1 MEPARYQRLV
11 RTLEALAQSSP
22 RSLKLRVRMLVALGY
37 AYVFSVLG
45 LLIVAVILA
54 VWVLI
59 KASGGGLVVKLV
71 LPLLALI
78 VVIAKS
84 LRVRVAPP
92 EGRPLEKGRAPVLDE
107 RVAQIRSELS
117 APKADHVVLTDAFNA
132 AVMQVPRW
140 GIFGFPRTYLVLGV
154 PLMLCLTRD
163 QFDAVLAHEFAHL
176 SGAHPKLGL
185 WVHRMSRTWNQ
196 LLEQLATK
204 RSWGRHLFVWFI
216 RWYQPRLEAYGF
228 VLSRRDE
235 YEADADAARVT
246 SAESMGGALVGLEVG
261 GRTLRECFWQPIW
274 RTAADAPTPPQA
286 VWSTMGAV
294 WRAPLAPELRMEWL
308 GTALAHRAAD
318 DDTHPSLRERL
329 TALGLV
335 ERDASRVDQLP
346 TLATVAA
353 PSAAEHYLGD
363 LAKEILTGFDLA
375 WRTNVSDRWRERH
388 EEVKQQRAMLA
399 ELAEQERQGPLGAA
413 GFWQRANAYNDLGE
427 TEESIRAFR
436 ALVALEPSHVRGHF
450 LLGALLLG
458 ENDESGVEHVKQ
470 SMSLSSEF
478 AVRGA
483 VTLRDYY
490 AGRGMEEEKRAMVEL
505 LWRNSEELRLALEE
519 RQALTKR
526 DQLAPLLLNPAY
538 LEQVRAAMAD
548 DERVLR
554 LWIAQKVT
562 THLPDY
568 PMLVVLVEPKW
579 WRGTFSGPTAGLAQD
594 VMNRVDAG
602 AWVHLYVMQLSGTTE
617 WVMKR
622 MAGIEGSLVYERR

>member
-1 MEPARYQRLV
+1 MDPAQHERLV
-11 RTLEALAQSSP
+11 RQLETLAQASP
-22 RSLKLRVRMLVALGY
+22 RSLKLRVRQLVALGY
-37 AYVFSVLG
+37 AYVFLVLA
-45 LLIVAVILA
+45 LLILAAILL
-54 VWVLI
+54 VWLLVE
-59 KASGGGLVVKLV
+59 AHGGGLIKLV
-71 LPLLALI
+71 VPLSAL
-78 VVIAKS
+78 VVGIAKS

-107 RVAQIRSELS
+107 RVAQIRAQLS
-117 APKADHVVLTDAFNA
+117 APSADHVVLTDAFNA

-140 GIFGFPRTYLVLGV
+140 GIFGFQRTYLVLGV

-176 SGAHPKLGL
+176 SGEHPKLGL

-204 RSWGRHLFVWFI
+204 RTWGRRLFVPFI

-235 YEADADAARVT
+235 YEADADAARIT
-246 SAESMGGALVGLEVG
+246 SPESMGGALVGLEVG
-261 GRTLRECFWQPIW
+261 GRNLRECFWRPIW
-274 RTAADAPTPPQA
+274 QTAADAPTPPQA

-294 WRAPLAPELRMEWL
+294 WRAPLAPEEQTEWL
-308 GTALAHRAAD
+308 GAALARRADD

-329 TALGLV
+329 TALGLI
-335 ERDASRVDQLP
+335 EGDTSRVDRLP
-346 TLATVAA
+346 TLATAGA

-363 LAKEILTGFDLA
+363 LAKELLTSFDLD

-388 EEVKQQRAMLA
+388 EEVKKQRVMLA
-399 ELAEQERQGPLGAA
+399 GLAERERQAPLGVAEL
-413 GFWQRANAYNDLGE
+413 WQRANAFNDLGE

-436 ALVALEPSHVRGHF
+436 ALVALAPSHVRGHF

-458 ENDESGVEHVKQ
+458 ENDESGVEHVQ
-470 SMSLSSEF
+470 HSMSLSSEF

-490 AGRGMEEEKRAMVEL
+490 ASLGREEERRAMAEL
-505 LWRNSEELRLALEE
+505 LWHNSEELRLALEE
-519 RQALTKR
+519 RHALTKR
-526 DQLAPLLLNPAY
+526 DKLAPVELNPAY
-538 LEQVRAAMAD
+538 VEQVRAAMAD
-548 DERVLR
+548 DERVRR
-554 LWIAQKVT
+554 LWIAEKVT

-568 PMLVVLVEPKW
+568 PMLIFLVEPKSL
-579 WRGTFSGPTAGLAQD
+579 RGPFSGSTAGLAQD

-602 AWVHLYVMQLSGTTE
+602 GWMHLYVMQVSGNTK
-617 WVMKR
+617 WAMKR
-622 MAGIEGSLVYERR
+622 MAGIEGSLVYERT